1 MLVRRS
7 PIKVPFEVS
16 KLARDPLKRKA
27 DQIVQA
33 SVVVS
38 PSVSSSLAK
47 RSAFEAEPVVY
58 REKGESNSIFFG
70 RRRKEKAGRRKRVY
84 GEVEALPGQTKLET
98 SLVNPQTQREYLSLL
113 GGLMRF
119 ITGEARGAGTWEVPT
134 ARRELLSQM
143 EALPRDLLDNL
154 IAEYLNEEFFEGG
167 DGGLGSRLIAAV
179 SWALPSLARGAATLP
194 RSRTAAVAFKRLAP
208 GTSRLPVPESL
219 VFGIAMVLAA
229 QGRWTG
235 AVSVMLAHHLY
246 LRPSELGRL
255 TWSMVVFP
263 PPKSLDSKFPTVT
276 LHPLEGGVASKTR
289 EYDESMMIDWVWLGE
304 VLRKEKPRH
313 KGSDSV
319 LNLSTTEL
327 NSWLSEAAAIMQ
339 LPFDLGPSTMNR
351 FRHSGPSADYASQR
365 RSLKESK
372 HRGRWVADSSMRR
385 YQKGARVN
393 ELLHKCSSA
402 TRAFGAWSL
411 KALPETLIYR
421 CGARLPAGRQ

>member
-7 PIKVPFEVS
+7 PIKVPFGVR
-16 KLARDPLKRKA
+16 KLARDPLKRRA

-33 SVVVS
+33 SVVVRL
-38 PSVSSSLAK
+38 SVSSVLAK
-47 RSAFEAEPVVY
+47 RSAFVAEPVVY
-58 REKGESNSIFFG
+58 LEKGESNSIFFD
-70 RRRKEKAGRRKRVY
+70 RRRMEKADRRTRVY

-98 SLVNPQTQREYLSLL
+98 SLVNPQTQ
-113 GGLMRF
+113 
-119 ITGEARGAGTWEVPT
+119 
-134 ARRELLSQM
+134 LLSQM

-327 NSWLSEAAAIMQ
+327 NSWLSEAAAIMK
-339 LPFDLGPSTMNR
+339 LPFDLGPITMYR

-365 RSLKESK
+365 RSLKEIK